1 MIFGVIVY
9 SAVGV
14 LLIVLGLVTWKKQK
28 IDLLHDYHTKNVKAQ
43 DVPAYTR
50 AMGIGQIVIGAGL
63 CVTGIL
69 SVFVQSPV
77 SLLALVPGLVA
88 GILIF
93 HKAQMRYNGSWFS

>member
-1 MIFGVIVY
+1 MAFGAVIY
-9 SAVGV
+9 SAVG
-14 LLIVLGLVTWKKQK
+14 LLLVVLGLLTWKKQK
-28 IDLLHDYHTKNVKAQ
+28 INLLHEYHYKNVKQ
-43 DVPAYTR
+43 EDVPASTR

-77 SLLALVPGLVA
+77 SLLVLVPGLVA